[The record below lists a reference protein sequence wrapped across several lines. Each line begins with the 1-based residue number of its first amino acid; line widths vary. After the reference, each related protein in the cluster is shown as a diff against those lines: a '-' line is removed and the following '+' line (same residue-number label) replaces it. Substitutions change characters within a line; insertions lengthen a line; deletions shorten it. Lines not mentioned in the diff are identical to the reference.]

1 MKLYLV
7 RHGEAYS
14 NEERFERPLNPRGRN
29 EALQIGKFLKDEHCD
44 VSRIFHSDKLRS
56 IETAEIIANAL
67 GQPNKL
73 HLLPTLDPD
82 EDVFRLIGDL
92 HEFTENILMVGH
104 LPNLALLSSF
114 ILTGNV
120 GRPSISFL
128 TATAACFDHSN
139 DNWRLEWSVDPA
151 DLRKNTHK

>member
-14 NEERFERPLNPRGRN
+14 NEERFERPLNPRGQN
-29 EALQIGKFLKDEHCD
+29 EVLQIANYLKSLNVELTQ
-44 VSRIFHSDKLRS
+44 ILHSEKLRS
-56 IETAEIIANAL
+56 IETAEIIAQTL
-67 GQPNKL
+67 GLTSKL

-82 EDVFRLIGDL
+82 EDVYRLIGDI

-114 ILTGNV
+114 ILTGNITH
-120 GRPSISFL
+120 PNISFL
-128 TATAACFDHSN
+128 TATAACFDHNN
-139 DNWRLEWSVDPA
+139 DIWRLEWTVDPA
-151 DLRKNTHK
+151 QLRNKTHK